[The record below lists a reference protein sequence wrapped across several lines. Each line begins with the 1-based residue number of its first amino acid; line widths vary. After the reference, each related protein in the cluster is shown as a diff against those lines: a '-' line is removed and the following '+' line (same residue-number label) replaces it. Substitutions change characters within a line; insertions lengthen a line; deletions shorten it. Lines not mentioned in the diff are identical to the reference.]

1 MNDVCSCV
9 EERPGVR
16 SFWVLL
22 KDGGMVSWGLLLT
35 LREGQERGSERLQLL
50 LLTHP
55 SSLQDYKDF
64 DRVRV
69 ASWAT
74 LFLRT
79 SVPTINM
86 ENKTVRVSDRAK
98 ETAAPGQGMR
108 EQGIF
113 SEHVHTL

>member
-1 MNDVCSCV
+1 M
-9 EERPGVR
+9 
-16 SFWVLL
+16 
-22 KDGGMVSWGLLLT
+22 T
-35 LREGQERGSERLQLL
+35 LREGQERGSEGLQLL

-55 SSLQDYKDF
+55 SPLQDYKDF

-86 ENKTVRVSDRAK
+86 ENKTVRVSDRARRQQCLARAW
-98 ETAAPGQGMR
+98 ENRASFQSMFARFSYVVSISAARWNPLEDFWCLDYTPDQ
-108 EQGIF
+108 
-113 SEHVHTL
+113 

>member
-1 MNDVCSCV
+1 MNDVHLCV

-16 SFWVLL
+16 SFGVLL
-22 KDGGMVSWGLLLT
+22 KDALW
-35 LREGQERGSERLQLL
+35 RESIPGAGQEGGSEGLQLL
-50 LLTHP
+50 LLTHRFP
-55 SSLQDYKDF
+55 LQDYRDF

-86 ENKTVRVSDRAK
+86 ENKTVRVSERVK
-98 ETAAPGQGMR
+98 ETARPGQGMGA
-108 EQGIF
+108 QGIF
-113 SEHVHTL
+113 SEHFHIL